1 MKRYLIISFLFSIV
15 FMTPGWA
22 EAEEAG
28 CYQSADN
35 WIIRVYS
42 GGVISPY
49 SLSYSLSLAVMD
61 TNGAIVPASQI
72 DGLKTL

>member
-49 SLSYSLSLAVMD
+49 SLSLAVMD